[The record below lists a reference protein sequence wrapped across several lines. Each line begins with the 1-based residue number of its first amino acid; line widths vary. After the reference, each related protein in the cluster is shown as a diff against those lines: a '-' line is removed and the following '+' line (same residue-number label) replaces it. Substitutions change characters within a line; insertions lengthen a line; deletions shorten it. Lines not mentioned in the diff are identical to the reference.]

1 MNRASEPI
9 SGRYRGPVA
18 TRANDPALDP
28 IVQLIEDD
36 RPRLS
41 MKEWLAL
48 IDEHE
53 PVDLGTS
60 AAELVAEA
68 RAEEGLL

>member
-1 MNRASEPI
+1 MKRASEPMA
-9 SGRYRGPVA
+9 GRYFGPVA
-18 TRANDPALDP
+18 TRANDPAPDP
-28 IVQLIEDD
+28 IIQLIEDV

-41 MKEWLAL
+41 MKEWLAP

-53 PVDLGTS
+53 SVDLGIS